1 MTLNDIIMR
10 DLEIARRDE
19 ERRVAAEGLA
29 AYERE
34 INRRLWRRRVRAA
47 CEFIGG
53 CLTVVI
59 AVALIVGCI
68 ACSGYHWE

>member
-19 ERRVAAEGLA
+19 ERHMAAESLA

-34 INRRLWRRRVRAA
+34 INRRLWRQRARA
-47 CEFIGG
+47 VGE
-53 CLTVVI
+53 VVAGVVTLALVFGFCWLCC
-59 AVALIVGCI
+59 AV
-68 ACSGYHWE
+68 SGYHWE